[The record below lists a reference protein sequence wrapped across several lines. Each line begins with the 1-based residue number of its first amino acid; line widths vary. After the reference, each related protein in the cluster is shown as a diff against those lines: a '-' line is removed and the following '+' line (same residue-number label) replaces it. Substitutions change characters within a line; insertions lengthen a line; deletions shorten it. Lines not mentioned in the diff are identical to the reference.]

1 MAISGIPFSML
12 LILLVAGAAD
22 NEPGLGDVKFDDIHH
37 QCAESGL
44 CDSERSDL
52 QAGSRDGSSIMRAA
66 VPGGGRLLVLY
77 QYYETP
83 RAAQNLR
90 FFLAKTVYEPAQ
102 QHGNAQ
108 TQGVDDPQGGLSE
121 NPAHLCELRLRGA
134 CRGNLVSAFQEHM
147 THSRKESI
155 TFSS

>member
-1 MAISGIPFSML
+1 ML
-12 LILLVAGAAD
+12 LILLVADAAD
-22 NEPGLGDVKFDDIHH
+22 NEPGLGDVKFDHVHH

-52 QAGSRDGSSIMRAA
+52 QARSRDGSSVRRAA

-83 RAAQNLR
+83 KAAQNLR

-102 QHGNAQ
+102 QQGNAQ
-108 TQGVDDPQGGLSE
+108 TQGVDDPHGGLSE
-121 NPAHLCELRLRGA
+121 KPARPCELRLSGA
-134 CRGNLVSAFQEHM
+134 CKGNLVLAFQENM
-147 THSRKESI
+147 MHSRKESI